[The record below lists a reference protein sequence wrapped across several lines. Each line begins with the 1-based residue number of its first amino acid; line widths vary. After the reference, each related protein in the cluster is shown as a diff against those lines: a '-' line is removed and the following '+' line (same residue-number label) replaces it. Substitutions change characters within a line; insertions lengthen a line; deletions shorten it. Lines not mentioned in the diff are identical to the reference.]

1 MGQVYKSWIAIPN
14 YQLMRRRINLK
25 LSDKKRVEKVRHF
38 VEKNKVFT
46 LIALLVMIWL
56 LFGFISNHERPVSEP
71 ENSDQ
76 STVQEAEP
84 EEELHWQFYWSDLW
98 ILVIGGGFCT
108 VMIIRERKKA
118 RETLK

>member
-1 MGQVYKSWIAIPN
+1 M
-14 YQLMRRRINLK
+14 K

-56 LFGFISNHERPVSEP
+56 LFGFISNHERPASEP